1 MWFKQC
7 KAYRLPET
15 PDAAVLAE
23 ALDEH
28 RFVQPGRMDWF
39 TDGFT
44 VPQPFGD
51 ELVFAA
57 NKTLGISLK
66 REERVLPGAVIKT
79 ALDEKIAKIEAE
91 EARQVGRKEK
101 QELKEQIIDEL
112 LPRSFTRTSRTD
124 AVLVGG
130 YLLINQTGNKAET
143 LLGRLR
149 EALGGLHAWTTTAH
163 RSPSELMT
171 EWLHNGEADGMFELD
186 DYVVLVGAGDM
197 APEVRIKRKDVTAE
211 EVVQHVKCGKRVAEL
226 GLVWRES
233 IAFVLTD
240 KLTMKNIRY
249 LDVLTEEAQ
258 GGDTAAEQAYASQVI
273 MANTLTTM
281 LNELAELLGGWQ
293 E

>member
-1 MWFKQC
+1 MVAREGLGTLDYELLANPQHIQ
-7 KAYRLPET
+7 
-15 PDAAVLAE
+15 AVS
-23 ALDEH
+23 
-28 RFVQPGRMDWF
+28 G
-39 TDGFT
+39 
-44 VPQPFGD
+44 
-51 ELVFAA
+51 LV
-57 NKTLGISLK
+57 T
-66 REERVLPGAVIKT
+66 AVIYQDVITIKQY
-79 ALDEKIAKIEAE
+79 ALHTVACHFDNRE
-91 EARQVGRKEK
+91 RFRVGTQVDTNPIFPKGHCKSW
-101 QELKEQIIDEL
+101 LFV
-112 LPRSFTRTSRTD
+112 FTRTSRTD

-240 KLTMKNIRY
+240 KLTMKKHPLFGRT
-249 LDVLTEEAQ
+249 DR
-258 GGDTAAEQAYASQVI
+258 GGSRWRHSRRTSLCLASYHGQHADHHAGRAGRI
-273 MANTLTTM
+273 IGR
-281 LNELAELLGGWQ
+281 LAGVKTWQ
-293 E
+293 

>member
-23 ALDEH
+23 ALADMK
-28 RFVQPGRMDWF
+28 FAPPQGLDWF
-39 TDGFT
+39 CDGFDN
-44 VPQPFGD
+44 PQPFTP
-51 ELVFAA
+51 LVFRAGE
-57 NKTLGISLK
+57 TLGICLR
-66 REERVLPGAVIKT
+66 REEKVLPGAVVN
-79 ALDEKIAKIEAE
+79 DELARRVASIEVE
-91 EARQVGRKEK
+91 EDRPVGRKEK
-101 QELKEQIIDEL
+101 QDLKEQIIDEL
-112 LPRSFTRTSRTD
+112 LPRAFTRTSRTD

-281 LNELAELLGGWQ
+281 LDELAELLGGWQ